1 MTPSRNE
8 TDRPQKGYVTIAIIL
23 SPIVLLAFVNGIM
36 AFVRVFTHTLG
47 AIFLTLEIS
56 AVGLAI
62 GAVGFWLWQR
72 DRRAGYARMQAT
84 LEQLLLENTSSLSL
98 VEFAQKVQLPIPVA
112 RGFLDTA
119 MREKQGNCQT
129 NDRGELIYDF
139 ASDSV
144 EEEPIQTVDV
154 EAISTDRIDAVAA
167 ALFTSETT
175 VTPEEVDEKNYQSE
189 PQNVKIDSSTI
200 ESSDISRSS
209 LVETQKSDRT
219 TPVEHQTKK
228 QIEKSSETAIEAPLI
243 QAQLARRLSVS
254 SSTLSYRKL
263 KPNFSQ
269 WVSEKDP
276 DGIAWRY
283 SPQTRKFYP
292 EDEEMS

>member
-23 SPIVLLAFVNGIM
+23 SPIVLLALVNGIM

-47 AIFLTLEIS
+47 AIFFTLEIS

-84 LEQLLLENTSSLSL
+84 LEQLLLQNTSSLSL

-112 RGFLDTA
+112 RGFLDTV
-119 MREKQGNCQT
+119 MREKQGNCKT

-154 EAISTDRIDAVAA
+154 EAISTDRIDEVAA
-167 ALFTSETT
+167 ALFTSENS
-175 VTPEEVDEKNYQSE
+175 VTQEEIEAENLQAE
-189 PQNVKIDSSTI
+189 PQDVKID
-200 ESSDISRSS
+200 SSDISRSS

-219 TPVEHQTKK
+219 TQIENQVENK
-228 QIEKSSETAIEAPLI
+228 IEKSSETAIEEPLI

>member
-23 SPIVLLAFVNGIM
+23 SPIVLLALVNGIM

-84 LEQLLLENTSSLSL
+84 LEQLLLQNTSSLSL

-119 MREKQGNCQT
+119 MQEKQGNCQT

-144 EEEPIQTVDV
+144 DEEPIQTVDV
-154 EAISTDRIDAVAA
+154 EAISTDRIDEVAA
-167 ALFTSETT
+167 ALFTSENS
-175 VTPEEVDEKNYQSE
+175 VTQEEIEAENLQAE
-189 PQNVKIDSSTI
+189 PQDVKID
-200 ESSDISRSS
+200 SSDISRSS

-219 TPVEHQTKK
+219 TQIKNQVENK
-228 QIEKSSETAIEAPLI
+228 IEKSSETAIEEPLI